1 MKMIGERVLLSA
13 FWEKAPEAWQNVNR
27 SNRIERM
34 KMSLINRIRKSIK
47 SGVRTA
53 NSYCQNIFAVG
64 FKQRKGIP
72 RALCYAKRGR
82 STIQHLCI

>member
-13 FWEKAPEAWQNVNR
+13 FWEKAADAWQNVNR
-27 SNRIERM
+27 RNRIERM
-34 KMSLINRIRKSIK
+34 KKSLIRRIRKSIK

-64 FKQRKGIP
+64 FNQRKGMHRP
-72 RALCYAKRGR
+72 LCYAKRGR